1 MTRKITMKAP
11 KPSGETEQDLA
22 ALADQWAD
30 QNWYLPPGGDQ
41 SWREREAQQR
51 FGGLGEQPI
60 NNKEDAPAPDDQAA
74 DEAEGLYQ
82 SGFKRAGTL
91 GLVLP
96 ISLAACAMLLAV
108 FFLVPQAL
116 TSGFWG
122 PSEPKALSGTSVP
135 VMKGAEE
142 IMMPNLAQ
150 GDDTQRGIDKAV
162 TQTGLQQQ
170 AAVPI
175 YRNTVLP
182 RLRPQMPVTATDEQ
196 QSREPAVRVIK
207 ALSSK
212 RPAAKSLPPIGAAY
226 FASHAPAAAAE
237 KQIAVSSRPIGQ
249 AYFESHSPAA
259 TD

>member
-1 MTRKITMKAP
+1 MTRKIAMKAP
-11 KPSGETEQDLA
+11 KPPGEAEQDLA

-41 SWREREAQQR
+41 SWREREAQRR

-60 NNKEDAPAPDDQAA
+60 NNKEDAPAGADQAA
-74 DEAEGLYQ
+74 GEVEGVYQ
-82 SGFKRAGTL
+82 SGFRRAGTL

-96 ISLAACAMLLAV
+96 ISLAACAMLFAV
-108 FFLVPQAL
+108 FFLAPQVL

-122 PSEPKALSGTSVP
+122 PSEPKALSGMPVP
-135 VMKGAEE
+135 GMKGAEE
-142 IMMPNLAQ
+142 IMMPSLAQ
-150 GDDTQRGIDKAV
+150 GDASQRGIDKAV
-162 TQTGLQQQ
+162 TQTGFQQP

-182 RLRPQMPVTATDEQ
+182 RLRPQMPVTATEDR
-196 QSREPAVRVIK
+196 QSREPTARIGK
-207 ALSSK
+207 ALSPK

-249 AYFESHSPAA
+249 AYFESHAPANN
-259 TD
+259 